1 MNVNVI
7 VAMKK
12 MEQFAQVRQWNIR
25 CAACALCYVMFC
37 FLDIDECQ
45 MALHEC
51 AENATCLDTEGSYEC
66 ACDPG
71 FTGDGF
77 NCTSTYVYMCIVLW
91 FVCLHQNCYC
101 FRC

>member
-7 VAMKK
+7 MAMKR

-25 CAACALCYVMFC
+25 FAACALCYVMFC

-45 MALHEC
+45 MELHDC

-66 ACDPG
+66 TCDPG

-77 NCTSTYVYMCIVLW
+77 NCTSMCMYVILW
-91 FVCLHQNCYC
+91 FVYLHQNWYC